1 MESTCVYSSEIAVR
15 THNRLQIF
23 NKNRT
28 SVVRLLAKG
37 VVIERTAPGFVH
49 EIAEKM
55 HNSIQG
61 KFVRREK
68 KYEFLRIMK
77 DIRKSKR

>member
-1 MESTCVYSSEIAVR
+1 
-15 THNRLQIF
+15 
-23 NKNRT
+23 
-28 SVVRLLAKG
+28 VRLLAKG